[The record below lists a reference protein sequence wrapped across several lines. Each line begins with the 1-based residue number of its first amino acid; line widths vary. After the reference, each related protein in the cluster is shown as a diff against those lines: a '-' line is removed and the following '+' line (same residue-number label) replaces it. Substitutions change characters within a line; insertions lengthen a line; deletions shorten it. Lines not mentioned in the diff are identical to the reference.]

1 MLHRPILHGFVMLAL
16 AVAAAVVEASAQCG
30 EVPQPARPASAPGAS
45 GGIPINFTRQATS
58 RSVLSVKWDFPTRVA
73 DRDNKPAHVLPR
85 AQAFVTIAGED
96 KRPVLVLR
104 ECDQCKGTD
113 FAFLDRK
120 LNNEKTML
128 LARWFHCVKLPPG
141 VVQPTHRL
149 HSLFADRKPPHL
161 FLAKVDGSE
170 MEAFDGEQSQSALQ
184 AGMVKLIK
192 TCYEKDPKPA
202 LKQMLIY
209 LSQFDDCDTMEKTLL
224 QQIKAELYAKGPNSS
239 KLKKLNARLDAVKAR
254 RTKAMKRADAVCDL
268 ELKATAAPTPQKV
281 ITPGRKQNK

>member
-1 MLHRPILHGFVMLAL
+1 MLHLPILRSSVTLAL
-16 AVAAAVVEASAQCG
+16 VVTAAAVEANAQCG
-30 EVPQPARPASAPGAS
+30 EVPQQGRPVSAPGAS

-73 DRDNKPAHVLPR
+73 DKQLKPPQVLPR
-85 AQAFVTIAGED
+85 AAAFVKIAGDD

-104 ECDQCKGTD
+104 ECAHCKGTD

-141 VVQPTHRL
+141 VVQPAHHL
-149 HSLFADRKPPHL
+149 HNLFTGRKPPHL

-170 MEAFDGEQSQSALQ
+170 VEVFDGEQSQSALQ
-184 AGMVKLIK
+184 AAMVKVIK
-192 TCYEKDPKPA
+192 ACYEKDPRPA

-254 RTKAMKRADAVCDL
+254 RTKAMKRADAACDL
-268 ELKATAAPTPQKV
+268 ELKRADTQTPQKV
-281 ITPGRKQNK
+281 ITPGGRR